1 MSDAGEMKHEVSEV
15 MREADV
21 GDFKIPPGKDILRN
35 PEQYKPRRKQM
46 KFTPK
51 QERFIQLY
59 VYHDLTNTECAH
71 RAGYSFPAIAATK
84 MLNDPRYTH
93 IQGKIQEMKD
103 LEQRKYEITFEKVAR
118 DLQKIRDAAM
128 EDGVYG
134 AAVQAELGRA
144 KLAGLMIDK
153 KEIKTGKIDQMDRS
167 EVEARLMALIEK
179 NELAPKVIDPSEVEV
194 IDQEHEV
201 EVEDIEEEDLEAEV
215 EDVEDDVV
223 SDDDLDEEADEDDDS
238 FWEDDDEDFPDDL
251 EDEAEGEG

>member
-1 MSDAGEMKHEVSEV
+1 MSSDLLGAEQVSED
-15 MREADV
+15 EYDADT
-21 GDFKIPPGKDILRN
+21 DILNSPKRHAIAKFKER
-35 PEQYKPRRKQM
+35 PFTKKQ
-46 KFTPK
+46 
-51 QERFIQLY
+51 QAFIQAF
-59 VYHDLTNTECAH
+59 VYQDLTNTECAF
-71 RAGYSFPAIAATK
+71 RAGYSVPTQSAS
-84 MLNDPRYTH
+84 MLLNDPRYTH
-93 IQGKIQEMKD
+93 VQNKIRELQESNQK
-103 LEQRKYEITFEKVAR
+103 KYEITFEKVAR

-194 IDQEHEV
+194 IDQE
-201 EVEDIEEEDLEAEV
+201 DIEVEDLEAEV

-223 SDDDLDEEADEDDDS
+223 SDDDLDEDEVEDEDEDDS
-238 FWEDDDEDFPDDL
+238 FWEDDDDESEEIDDG
-251 EDEAEGEG
+251 A